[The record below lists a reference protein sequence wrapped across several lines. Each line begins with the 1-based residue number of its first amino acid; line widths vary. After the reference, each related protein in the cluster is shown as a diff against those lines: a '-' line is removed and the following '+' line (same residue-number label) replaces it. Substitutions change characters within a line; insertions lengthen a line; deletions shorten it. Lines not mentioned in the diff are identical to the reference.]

1 MPVCRTRED
10 LHPPKYE
17 AIWNGA
23 ISKQQQT
30 ADQRLPPPKTNH
42 VWAITKADEL
52 DIFKHMRTLGTFSL
66 YDLDTHLEYEYAMS
80 ALQRLVTKCVRENK
94 LLKLVRGTG
103 ERQRYKY
110 LVDQNG
116 QQNLFGGR

>member
-1 MPVCRTRED
+1 
-10 LHPPKYE
+10 
-17 AIWNGA
+17 
-23 ISKQQQT
+23 
-30 ADQRLPPPKTNH
+30 
-42 VWAITKADEL
+42 
-52 DIFKHMRTLGTFSL
+52 MRTLGTFSL
-66 YDLDTHLEYEYAMS
+66 YDLDAHLEYEYAMS